1 MRHEAAIRRI
11 ESFGKRFGPSRSHLY
26 LAYHA
31 AFPLAL
37 TPDLL
42 YRIWA
47 NFQRDVDRKLLNI
60 PWIAVADL
68 LLSNLCDDVGHELYE
83 MDVAVRNE
91 LLKQLK
97 EDSRF
102 GEKRINDLSNFLLAY
117 VRKDLNSS
125 ESDQRD
131 FAQSQRW
138 TALAYKDSEEAAREL
153 ALAFNQA
160 YNQDRAELVR
170 LATLTETLAQ
180 PLQECEKL
188 LIYARA
194 MGHYARNRLEEA
206 KNQVTHLPRKGR
218 LVSIS
223 EVILAIPLELIVD
236 TEAIQEQTPAPIS
249 SQLNL
254 IQSLLAAPVG
264 QESIILQA
272 NQHLINESLL
282 ITIKQVVAIMAD
294 EGNDNVA
301 NFLRDMAAQL
311 AEFVVESSPIEFLS
325 EVLQATLDSNGNPQ
339 TVYPILSANL
349 DKLDNNFSGF
359 LQAWAT
365 DILPSLDPEQAR
377 GVAKTIADFSN
388 LIGQFP
394 LGSRANNIEIAI
406 AGYETSLI
414 VFYREDYPE
423 LWANIQNNL
432 GTVYSNRIRGEKA
445 ENLER
450 AIACY
455 YQGLEVTTR
464 EAFPEE
470 WARTQNNLGTAYSDR
485 IRGERAENLEMA
497 IGSYFAALE
506 VYTRNTFPENWATTE
521 NNLATAFSNRIRGE
535 RAENIE
541 RAIASY
547 MATLEVYTRMDFPEQ
562 WAMTQNNLAN
572 AYSHRIRGDRADN
585 IEYAI
590 ASYMATLEVYTRM
603 DFPEQWAM
611 TQNNLANAYSHRIT
625 GNRAENIDR
634 AIAHYQMVLEIYT
647 RADFPETWATCQNN
661 LATAYSNRI
670 RGDRA
675 DNIEYA
681 IASYQAALEVYT
693 RDDFPE
699 KWASVQNN
707 VGSAYSNRFRGNRG
721 ENIDRAIA
729 CYLQASEV
737 YNRADFPEQW
747 AMTQINL
754 GLAYKNIGN
763 IDEAYNTLISAIE
776 TVELLHSEITSGYET
791 KQKHA
796 EKWNELYNTLV
807 EVCLEIGSSA
817 KAIEYVERSKARNF
831 SELLIARNFKSLDS
845 IVNQEK
851 YIKYSEIEALL
862 DNKTTIVEWYF
873 LGNKFITFIIN
884 HNTPSPIVWQSS
896 ASDLEAL
903 QDWSNEYLSTYYQRT
918 KQWSE
923 QLQPRLVR
931 LAEILHIDEI
941 LLHIPETC
949 SQIVLIPHRY
959 LHNFPLHALPIAV
972 KGQEFYLIDRFPD
985 GVQYAPN
992 CQMIQLLQNREHP
1005 NFNHL
1010 FAIQNPT
1017 DDLAFCDLEVETI
1030 KPYFNQTTILSNQT
1044 ATKAALNDALEELQ
1058 SAHCFHFSGHS
1069 KFDFTSPL
1077 DSVLVLADARRT
1089 SAFQSSDN
1097 LRAPFSIDSGQSAV
1111 LIDSRENAV
1120 LDEEKCLKLS
1130 EIYNLNLSQCRLVT
1144 LSACETSL
1152 IDFSSTSDEYIG
1164 FPGAFLCAGATN
1176 VVGSLWSLNDISTA
1190 FLLIKFYDNLLQ
1202 GVSVAVALNQ
1212 AQLWL
1217 KNSTVEELLEWVNQ
1231 VKNFDAEISRQL
1243 LRGFHKN
1250 EKPFANPFY
1259 WAAFTVVGKL
1269 EKSVVRL
1276 T

>member
-547 MATLEVYTRMDFPEQ
+547 LTALEVYIREDFPE
-562 WAMTQNNLAN
+562 
-572 AYSHRIRGDRADN
+572 D
-585 IEYAI
+585 
-590 ASYMATLEVYTRM
+590 
-603 DFPEQWAM
+603 
-611 TQNNLANAYSHRIT
+611 
-625 GNRAENIDR
+625 
-634 AIAHYQMVLEIYT
+634 
-647 RADFPETWATCQNN
+647 WATCQNN